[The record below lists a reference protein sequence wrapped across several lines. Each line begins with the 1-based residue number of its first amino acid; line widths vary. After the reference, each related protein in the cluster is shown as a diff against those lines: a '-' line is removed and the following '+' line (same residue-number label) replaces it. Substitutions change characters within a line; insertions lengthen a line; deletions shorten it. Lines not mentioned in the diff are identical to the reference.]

1 MCDAFSESCCC
12 CWHIPSKTPTEVQ
25 TPRWKKSKIQIES
38 DGNFYIFQMLN
49 SVGSDTKTQAK
60 HTSIST
66 VELRNL
72 QLAKNGDKAL
82 SSDLQKRVL
91 AFARYI
97 YTCFV
102 YEFMM
107 TTFFISLSIFL
118 LIFFLHLLN
127 FFVWAFG
134 IFFGA
139 HKLIWRSRRLGRRVC
154 LYEYPYL

>member
-1 MCDAFSESCCC
+1 
-12 CWHIPSKTPTEVQ
+12 
-25 TPRWKKSKIQIES
+25 
-38 DGNFYIFQMLN
+38 MLN

-66 VELRNL
+66 VKLRNL

-118 LIFFLHLLN
+118 LIFFCTYSIFLSGHLAYFL
-127 FFVWAFG
+127 V
-134 IFFGA
+134 
-139 HKLIWRSRRLGRRVC
+139 LIN
-154 LYEYPYL
+154 